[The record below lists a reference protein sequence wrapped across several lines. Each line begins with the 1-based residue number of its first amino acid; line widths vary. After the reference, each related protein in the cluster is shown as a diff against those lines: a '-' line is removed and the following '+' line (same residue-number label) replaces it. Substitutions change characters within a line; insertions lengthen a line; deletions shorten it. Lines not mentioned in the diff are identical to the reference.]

1 MKSLKKNNNLTYY
14 TDIKD
19 FFDKSDI
26 IFVCYKNNKFKKI
39 QNYKTE
45 NKKVIIDLW
54 NFLNFK
60 NKNITYKVLGVS

>member
-1 MKSLKKNNNLTYY
+1 LTQNNNFTYY
-14 TDIKD
+14 TNLKK

-26 IFVCYKNNKFKKI
+26 IFVCYKNEKFKKI
-39 QNYKTE
+39 QNFKTK

-60 NKNITYKVLGVS
+60 DKHIVYKALGIS